1 MLAWAQLLP
10 FIAAALIVELTPGP
24 NMGYLAVVAARQG
37 RRAGLVTVAGVT
49 AGLALCLLASI
60 GGLVELLAA
69 RPSLLAGL
77 RWVGVA
83 YFLWL
88 AVDAWRASTAA
99 AAGEPV
105 TDGRLFTR
113 GLIVNLLNPKAL
125 LLYVALLP
133 GFLEAGRGRVEV
145 QALLLGL
152 IHIAIAVAVH
162 LGIVLGAVRVRDGLT
177 GAGAGA
183 PAWLQPAAAVLL
195 VGVAAWLALSAL

>member
-1 MLAWAQLLP
+1 MLAPAQLLP
-10 FIAAALIVELTPGP
+10 FVAAALVVELTPGP

-69 RPSLLAGL
+69 RPSLLTGL

-88 AVDAWRASTAA
+88 AIDAWRASTAA
-99 AAGEPV
+99 AADEPLA
-105 TDGRLFTR
+105 DGRLFTR
-113 GLIVNLLNPKAL
+113 GLVVNLLNPKAL

-133 GFLEAGRGRVEV
+133 GFLQAGRGPVEV
-145 QALLLGL
+145 QVLLLGL

-162 LGIVLGAVRVRDGLT
+162 LGIVLGAVRIRDSLAG
-177 GAGAGA
+177 GAGASV
-183 PAWLQPAAAVLL
+183 WLQRAAAVLL
-195 VGVAAWLALSAL
+195 VGVAGWLALSAL